1 MTEDF
6 LLAKDKFKFIPYNTG
21 MPQLPLP
28 EYGRN
33 IQNMV
38 DYCVEIPDPEER
50 TICAHAIVGVM
61 RTLFPQNVGEKGDMK
76 KFWDHLNIM
85 ARFELDI
92 EFPCEVIT
100 AEEVHP
106 RPERLE
112 YMKAPIRNR
121 QYGRN
126 LEQIIKIVAMMEEGE
141 ERDRLI
147 SMVAHQ
153 MKKLLLTHNPDGV
166 DNGRILKDLHRYSE
180 GRIDLDPATYV
191 LHDFRDVTPQPQGK
205 KKRNNKKNT
214 KYNKF

>member
-1 MTEDF
+1 MTEDSI
-6 LLAKDKFKFIPYNTG
+6 LANDKFKFIPYNTG

-50 TICAHAIVGVM
+50 AICAHAIVGVM
-61 RTLFPQNVGEKGDMK
+61 RTLFPQQVGDKGDMK
-76 KFWDHLNIM
+76 KFWDHINIM
-85 ARFELDI
+85 SRFELDI
-92 EFPCEVIT
+92 DFPCDVIT

-106 RPERLE
+106 RPERLD
-112 YMKAPIRNR
+112 YIKAPIRNR
-121 QYGRN
+121 QYGRS
-126 LEQIIKIVAMMEEGE
+126 LEHIIKIVARMEEGE

-147 SMVAHQ
+147 SMIAHQ

-166 DNGRILKDLHRYSE
+166 DNARILKDLYNYSD
-180 GRIDLDPATYV
+180 GLINLDPNSYT

-205 KKRNNKKNT
+205 KKRKKN
-214 KYNKF
+214 KY

>member
-1 MTEDF
+1 MTENTI
-6 LLAKDKFKFIPYNTG
+6 LAKNKFKFLPYNTG

-38 DYCVEIPDPEER
+38 DYCVEIPDVEER

-61 RTLFPQNVGEKGDMK
+61 RTLFPKNGGEKGDMK

-92 EFPCEVIT
+92 EFPCEVIK
-100 AEEVHP
+100 AEDVHP

-112 YMKAPIRNR
+112 YCKTPIHNR
-121 QYGRN
+121 QYGRS
-126 LEQIIKIVAMMEEGE
+126 LENIVKIVSMMEEGE
-141 ERDRLI
+141 ERDQLI
-147 SMVAHQ
+147 SMIAHQ

-166 DNGRILKDLHRYSE
+166 DNARILRDLYNYSE
-180 GRIDLDPATYV
+180 GRIDLDPDTYV
-191 LHDFRDVTPQPQGK
+191 LHDFRDVTPLPQGK
-205 KKRNNKKNT
+205 KKRKKL
-214 KYNKF
+214 KY

>member
-1 MTEDF
+1 MTDDQI
-6 LLAKDKFKFIPYNTG
+6 LTNNKFKFIPYNTG

-38 DYCVEIPDPEER
+38 DYCVEIPDREER

-61 RTLFPQNVGEKGDMK
+61 RTLFPQNIGDKGDMK

-85 ARFELDI
+85 SRFELDI
-92 EFPCEVIT
+92 DFPCEVLT
-100 AEEVHP
+100 VENANP
-106 RPERLE
+106 SPCRLQ
-112 YMKAPIRNR
+112 YSKSPIHNR

-126 LEQIIKIVAMMEEGE
+126 LENIVRIVAMMEEGE
-141 ERDRLI
+141 DRDRLI
-147 SMVAHQ
+147 SMIAHQ

-166 DNGRILKDLHRYSE
+166 DNTRILRDLYNYSD
-180 GRIDLDPATYV
+180 GKIALDPETYI

-205 KKRNNKKNT
+205 KKKKRA
-214 KYNKF
+214 KF

>member
-1 MTEDF
+1 MTENI
-6 LLAKDKFKFIPYNTG
+6 LLANNKFKFLPYNTG
-21 MPQLPLP
+21 MPRLPLP

-38 DYCVEIPDPEER
+38 DYCVEIPDREER

-61 RTLFPQNVGEKGDMK
+61 RTLFPHYVGEKGDMK

-106 RPERLE
+106 RPERLRYE
-112 YMKAPIRNR
+112 KSPIHNR
-121 QYGRN
+121 QYGRS
-126 LEQIIKIVAMMEEGE
+126 LEQIVKIVAMMEEGE

-147 SMVAHQ
+147 SMIAHQ

-166 DNGRILKDLHRYSE
+166 DNRRILRDLYNYSDGRIA
-180 GRIDLDPATYV
+180 LDPETYV
-191 LHDFRDVTPQPQGK
+191 LHDFRDVTPQSQGK
-205 KKRNNKKNT
+205 KRKK
-214 KYNKF
+214 KKPQY

>member
-1 MTEDF
+1 MTDE
-6 LLAKDKFKFIPYNTG
+6 LLANNKYKFIPYNTG

-50 TICAHAIVGVM
+50 TICAYAIIGVM
-61 RTLFPQNVGEKGDMK
+61 RTLFPQNVGDKGDLK

-92 EFPCEVIT
+92 EFPCEVVT
-100 AEEVHP
+100 AESVNP
-106 RPERLE
+106 RPGRLN
-112 YMKAPIRNR
+112 YQKSPIHNR
-121 QYGRN
+121 QYGRS
-126 LEQIIKIVAMMEEGE
+126 LENIVKIVAMMEEGE

-147 SMVAHQ
+147 SMIAHQ

-166 DNGRILKDLHRYSE
+166 DNARILRDLYNYSD
-180 GRIDLDPATYV
+180 GKIDLNPETYI

-205 KKRNNKKNT
+205 KKRKKV
-214 KYNKF
+214 KY

>member
-1 MTEDF
+1 MTEEI
-6 LLAKDKFKFIPYNTG
+6 LTNNQYKFIPYNTG

-38 DYCVEIPDPEER
+38 DYCVEIPDIEER
-50 TICAHAIVGVM
+50 TICAYAIVGVM
-61 RTLFPQNVGEKGDMK
+61 RTLFPQHIGEGGDMK

-92 EFPCEVIT
+92 EFPVDVIT
-100 AEEVHP
+100 AENVHP
-106 RPERLE
+106 RPARIE
-112 YMKAPIRNR
+112 YQKANIRNR
-121 QYGRN
+121 QYGRS
-126 LEQIIKIVAMMEEGE
+126 LENIVKIVAMMEEGE

-147 SMVAHQ
+147 SMIAHQ

-166 DNGRILKDLHRYSE
+166 DNRRILRDLYNYSD
-180 GRIDLDPATYV
+180 GKIALDPETYV

-205 KKRNNKKNT
+205 KKRRKNKN
-214 KYNKF
+214 